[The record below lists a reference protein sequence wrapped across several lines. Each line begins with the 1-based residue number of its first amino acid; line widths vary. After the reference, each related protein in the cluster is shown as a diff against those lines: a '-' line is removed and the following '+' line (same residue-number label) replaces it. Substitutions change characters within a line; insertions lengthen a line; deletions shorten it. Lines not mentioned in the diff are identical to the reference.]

1 MTQKCASIKN
11 NIISRI
17 SHSTDRK
24 KNFVKLTG
32 SLHISTSSELS
43 RICNQVQKSLKDSQF
58 CLWINVLYNDFLEK
72 KGSRKKEDFTYMNIY
87 MRLS

>member
-24 KNFVKLTG
+24 KNFVKL
-32 SLHISTSSELS
+32 TSSELS